1 MTRAT
6 LILLSAGLVACNT
19 PARVIVT
26 NGQRTVD
33 VTTSGRVGGRGGTVV
48 RDGTLTVATYDN
60 NDRSFRELNSTVR
73 TGIAWW
79 GAQGVTSDLGNAFSG
94 AYQQRQM
101 TERAAIRSRE
111 AVDLSR
117 IAAENPPPSVLP

>member
-1 MTRAT
+1 MTRLT
-6 LILLSAGLVACNT
+6 LIALSVALAACNT
-19 PARVIVT
+19 PARVVVT

-60 NDRSFRELNSTVR
+60 NDRSFREFNSTVR

-94 AYQQRQM
+94 AYRQSQM
-101 TERAAIRSRE
+101 TERAAIKSRE

-117 IAAENPPPSVLP
+117 IAAENPPPTVLP